1 MTKLESAITFGKVM
15 FTMRP
20 LFTES
25 QKKLQSQLNS
35 AFKEEL
41 EQQSQAYLYEQYSKQ
56 QQWGGQEKKEVSQE

>member
-41 EQQSQAYLYEQYSKQ
+41 EQQSQAYLYEQHSKQ
-56 QQWGGQEKKEVSQE
+56 Q